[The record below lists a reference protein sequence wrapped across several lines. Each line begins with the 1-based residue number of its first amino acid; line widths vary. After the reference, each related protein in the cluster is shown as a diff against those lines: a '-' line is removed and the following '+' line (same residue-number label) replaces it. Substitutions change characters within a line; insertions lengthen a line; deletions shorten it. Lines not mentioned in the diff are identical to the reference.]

1 MYAHGKLLLTGEY
14 FALDGALALA
24 MPTRFGQRLS
34 INPQP
39 AFPFQLLW
47 RSLTKEGEEWFSGA
61 WTLEEGLPIMGEHTD
76 LAVAERLQQ
85 LFLAIQKQDA
95 RGLTK
100 LFQADV
106 RVRLEFDR
114 EWGLGS
120 SSTLVSLLAQ
130 ISKTDPYQLL
140 ADTFGGS
147 GYDIACATADGPI
160 LYQRHNGQPH
170 SEPAHWEPAYHEQ
183 LYFVYLGQKQNSRE
197 GIRYYRELGGTQA
210 SLVDEVSELT
220 RAFHQATTLI
230 EAQQAAAAHE
240 DFISQV
246 LQMDKVQDQR
256 FADFPGTIKSLGAWG
271 GDFVMVLSDWEEE
284 RLKTYFAEKGCT
296 AVLSYGEMK
305 L

>member
-14 FALDGALALA
+14 FVLDGALALA
-24 MPTRFGQRLS
+24 MPTRFGQRLA
-34 INPQP
+34 IDPQP
-39 AFPFQLLW
+39 AYPFQLLW
-47 RSLTKEGEEWFSGA
+47 RSLTKDGEEWFRGS
-61 WTLEEGLPIMGEHTD
+61 WTLKDGQPIMGEHTD

-85 LFLAIQKQDA
+85 LFLAIQHQNP

-130 ISKTDPYQLL
+130 ISKTEPHQLL

-160 LYQRHNGQPH
+160 FYQRPNGQPH
-170 SEPAHWEPAYHEQ
+170 SEPAHWEPAYHTQ
-183 LYFVYLGQKQNSRE
+183 LYFAYLGQKQNSRE

-220 RAFHQATTLI
+220 RAFHQANTLA

-246 LQMDKVQDQR
+246 LQMDKVQDLR
-256 FADFPGTIKSLGAWG
+256 FPDFPGTIKSLGAWG

-284 RLKTYFAEKGCT
+284 QLKTYFAEKGCP
-296 AVLSYGEMK
+296 AVLSFGEMR